1 VVGIADRVRGRGCR
15 FSGNR
20 VQRWPGSGERDA
32 CIGKSCRTEYKRTRD
47 RVRLE
52 PVAVADTLVRRRV

>member
-1 VVGIADRVRGRGCR
+1 VVGIADRIRGRGCR

-32 CIGKSCRTEYKRTRD
+32 YKRTRYG
-47 RVRLE
+47 VRPE
-52 PVAVADTLVRRRV
+52 RVAVADTLARRCV